1 MDHGITS
8 GPIQGLEEPDRI
20 IEKIKGYV
28 DAIILHKGIAKHSRL
43 IAGFEGGL
51 IIHLSGST
59 SLGDPNDKRLVSSVE
74 GAIRLGGDAVSVHVN
89 VGSPTEGRQLEI
101 LGRVSEVCDSWG
113 IPLLAMMYPRGE
125 GINERDIRNVKHAV
139 RVGYELGADIIKTNF
154 TGSIDSFIEVT
165 ENCPV
170 PIVVAGG
177 SKISDKELLAEVKSA
192 ILAGASGAAIGRNV
206 FQHSRP
212 DLIVKSLNKIIHEDF
227 EVESAE
233 EILYE
238 GDVVVNRK

>member
-1 MDHGITS
+1 
-8 GPIQGLEEPDRI
+8 
-20 IEKIKGYV
+20 
-28 DAIILHKGIAKHSRL
+28 
-43 IAGFEGGL
+43 
-51 IIHLSGST
+51 
-59 SLGDPNDKRLVSSVE
+59 
-74 GAIRLGGDAVSVHVN
+74 
-89 VGSPTEGRQLEI
+89 
-101 LGRVSEVCDSWG
+101 
-113 IPLLAMMYPRGE
+113 MMYPRGE